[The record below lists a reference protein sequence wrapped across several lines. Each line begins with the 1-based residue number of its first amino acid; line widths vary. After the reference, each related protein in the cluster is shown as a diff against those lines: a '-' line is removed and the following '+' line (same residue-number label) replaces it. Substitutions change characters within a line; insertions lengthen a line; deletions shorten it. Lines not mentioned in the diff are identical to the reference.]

1 MALLLLLLL
10 PPLLLLLAAVERSV
24 QMRADL
30 GAVGLSTRAEEAL
43 RLRTMADTVAQTI
56 LVRKL

>member
-1 MALLLLLLL
+1 MALLLLL
-10 PPLLLLLAAVERSV
+10 LLLLLAAVERSV

>member
-1 MALLLLLLL
+1 MEMALVV
-10 PPLLLLLAAVERSV
+10 LAKRVG
-24 QMRADL
+24 ADL

-43 RLRTMADTVAQTI
+43 RLRTMTDTVAQTI